1 MTILLLFSM
10 LTVDSVLNQPEL
22 TSVQYGLCVV
32 DLEGDRVVY
41 ARNARK
47 LLIPAS
53 NMKIITTAATLK
65 FLDHD
70 FRFKT
75 LLAIKGTIRKK
86 ELHGDVIIIGGGD
99 PTLSLEGISQFV
111 TAVSDK
117 RIKTITGN
125 IIVIDNLFQDI
136 ALNKNTFRYERLP
149 VGWAWHYL
157 DARYAPEISALSV
170 NKNVVNVKMKAT
182 QLGEFADVSI
192 EPATEYVTLLSD
204 MITKAG
210 EDSIIVYRLW
220 DRNTIYVSGGV
231 GRGRE
236 RNIEVA
242 VKDPA
247 LFAGHYLS
255 EQLREAGIKVRG
267 DVVRVS
273 SHTQMTDI
281 LEGCTRIDSVLSVP
295 LIEILPEVTIESDNL
310 YAEML
315 LKTLG
320 VQHYN
325 EGSFVAG
332 IRMLKRFLYVCSVD
346 TSAVSLWDGSGLSRH
361 NLISPYALVLA
372 LRYMYRSDDFE
383 TFYELLPRS
392 GEGTLERRFKGSAI
406 TMRAK
411 TGTLHAVSCLS
422 GYFSVGE
429 KEYCFSMM
437 FNNFTCPRKRIESI
451 QEEILAALVA
461 HLHEEK

>member
-1 MTILLLFSM
+1 MIILWLLSI
-10 LTVDSVLNQPEL
+10 LTVDSVLSQPEL
-22 TSVQYGLCVV
+22 ANAQYGLCVV
-32 DLEGDRVVY
+32 DLETDNVVY

-47 LLIPAS
+47 LFIPAS
-53 NMKIITTAATLK
+53 NMKIVTTAAILK
-65 FLDHD
+65 FLDRD

-75 LLAIKGTIRKK
+75 LLATKGKIKKK
-86 ELHGDVIIIGGGD
+86 KLHGDVVIIGGGD
-99 PTLSLEGISQFV
+99 PTLGLDGIGQFV
-111 TAVSDK
+111 TALSDK
-117 RIKTITGN
+117 RIQAITGN

-157 DARYAPEISALSV
+157 DARYAPEISALSL
-170 NKNVVNVKMKAT
+170 NKNTVNVKMKAT
-182 QLGEFADVSI
+182 KRGEFAEVSI
-192 EPATEYVTLLSD
+192 EPVTEYVTLFSD

-210 EDSIIVYRLW
+210 EDSIIIYRLW
-220 DRNTIYVSGGV
+220 DENTIYVSGGV
-231 GRGRE
+231 GGGRE

-242 VKDPA
+242 VRDPA
-247 LFAGHYLS
+247 LFTGQYLK
-255 EQLREAGIKVRG
+255 EQLGEAGVDVRG

-273 SHTQMTDI
+273 DSVQVADMLQGSTTV
-281 LEGCTRIDSVLSVP
+281 DSVLSIP
-295 LIEILPEVTIESDNL
+295 LIEILREIGIESDNL

-332 IRMLKRFLYVCSVD
+332 IRMLKRFLYVCGVD

-361 NLISPYALVLA
+361 NLISPYALALA
-372 LRYMYRSDDFE
+372 LRYMYRSEDFDA
-383 TFYELLPRS
+383 FYELLPGS
-392 GEGTLERRFKGSAI
+392 GEGTLERRFKGSAVA
-406 TMRAK
+406 MHAK

-437 FNNFTCPRKRIESI
+437 FNNFTCPRKRIENI
-451 QEEILAALVA
+451 QEEILAALVED
-461 HLHEEK
+461 LK